1 MFETRKMKKTTV
13 WATCFR
19 SRFVCRR
26 GRMSSIEA
34 PVVPTKEA
42 RTAPTPRNAAFVR
55 GVASRSPS
63 SRMPPEI
70 TKSPPRSTM
79 NDT

>member
-13 WATCFR
+13 CATRLR
-19 SRFVCRR
+19 SRFVCSS
-26 GRMSSIEA
+26 GRISSIEA
-34 PVVPTKEA
+34 PVVPTNDA
-42 RTAPTPRNAAFVR
+42 SSAPAPSSVAFVR
-55 GVASRSPS
+55 VVASRSPS

-70 TKSPPRSTM
+70 TNRPPSSTM